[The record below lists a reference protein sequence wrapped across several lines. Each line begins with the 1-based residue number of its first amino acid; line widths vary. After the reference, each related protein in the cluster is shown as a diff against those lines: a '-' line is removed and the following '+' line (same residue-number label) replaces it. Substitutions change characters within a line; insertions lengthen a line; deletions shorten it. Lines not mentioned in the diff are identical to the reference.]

1 MVLLGGRILC
11 RSLVFRL
18 PLDTAVGVH
27 APNDAVGLG
36 EDFAPF
42 FDERLHLSDEL
53 FLVQLLLWRALRP
66 VDLVGDHPEDGLD
79 LVERLLDG
87 GGELAGKLPVLFGL
101 LSLLLV
107 FGRLLWFGRNV
118 LEETDVANGH
128 ALGIDHVPVVVNL
141 LPGANAQVAADQL
154 ANDVA
159 VLVDDVALA
168 VDSAPGKGIL
178 LLLDHGLLPPLRR
191 AQDVAVLVDD
201 IPVLVHGP
209 AVQDLAVAAG
219 SLARSL
225 ALRLGDQFGASY
237 LLARLAHDVAL
248 FVAHA
253 AYESLD
259 VALDDPAKDLT
270 VSVYDV
276 AGFVNSLSSQG
287 RHVNDLGGDFLW
299 LVPGFGLAD
308 DIAATVE
315 NVAVLVDAAALHALG
330 VAFNHFANLPAL
342 GHDTSVAF
350 NDGIWEVLERREFF
364 GCFIAVGVGDGL
376 RLADDL
382 AGLVPDLSL
391 FIGRPAHQLFG
402 VAVNEP
408 SDNVPLVI
416 DQVAGFVDLG
426 AFEYRK
432 VQRFFSC
439 LACFLCAFF
448 DLLSLCSLACGFI
461 LSLTN
466 SKFTQFILAGLNF
479 ILINGSLARLSFAQ
493 CIFAELTLILT
504 GDFIL
509 CLTEG
514 VFTRLSFAQSVFTES
529 TFTPA
534 GNFILPLPEGVLAR
548 HGFTFT
554 PAGDLI
560 LGLTEGVFTRL
571 SFFQLVLAQVVPSKL
586 TLFMLKLSCLVLTK
600 LVIARSTFDFLE
612 RLLSFRSSFN
622 CLLQRLGNI
631 PGVFLRNRSRA
642 LGGQGADL
650 FSGVFSSLTQS
661 RLCSSTLVL
670 GSRCHCLSSLLVWG
684 FQPLRLG
691 AEIPLRV
698 GIWSSPPAGSLAA
711 ETPSPVWPASGLW
724 PWENLL

>member
-1 MVLLGGRILC
+1 MLLGGCVLC

-27 APNDAVGLG
+27 APDDAVGLG

-42 FDERLHLSDEL
+42 FNERLHLSDEL
-53 FLVQLLLWRALRP
+53 LLVQLLLWRALRP

-79 LVERLLDG
+79 LIERLLDG

-107 FGRLLWFGRNV
+107 FSRLLWFGRNV
-118 LEETDVANGH
+118 LEKTDVANGH
-128 ALGIDHVPVVVNL
+128 AFGIDHVPVVVNL
-141 LPGANAQVAADQL
+141 LSEANVQVAADQL

-201 IPVLVHGP
+201 IAVLIHGP
-209 AVQDLAVAAG
+209 AVQDLAVAAGEPAHHVTRRRDHLSVPGDGAACQFCKG

-253 AYESLD
+253 ADESLD
-259 VALDDPAKDLT
+259 VALDDAAKDLT

-276 AGFVNSLSSQG
+276 A
-287 RHVNDLGGDFLW
+287 
-299 LVPGFGLAD
+299 GFGLAD

-315 NVAVLVDAAALHALG
+315 NVAVLVDAAALHAFG

-350 NDGIWEVLERREFF
+350 NDGIWEVLERREFL

-382 AGLVPDLSL
+382 AGLVPDLSF
-391 FIGRPAHQLFG
+391 FIGSPAHQLFG
-402 VAVNEP
+402 VAVHEP
-408 SDNVPLVI
+408 SDNVPIVI
-416 DQVAGFVDLG
+416 DQVASFVDLG
-426 AFEYRK
+426 TFKYRE
-432 VQRFFSC
+432 VQWFFSS
-439 LACFLCAFF
+439 LSGFLCAFF
-448 DLLSLCSLACGFI
+448 DLVRGLILGLVELALFSLACGFI
-461 LSLTN
+461 LGLTN
-466 SKFTQFILAGLNF
+466 NIFTQFILAGLNF
-479 ILINGSLARLSFAQ
+479 ILSNGSFTRLRFAQ
-493 CIFAELTLILT
+493 CIFAELTLILA
-504 GDFIL
+504 GDLIP

-514 VFTRLSFAQSVFTES
+514 VFTRLSFAQCVFTES

-534 GNFILPLPEGVLAR
+534 GNFIICLTEGVLAR
-548 HGFTFT
+548 HSFFYLVFAQCIFAQLTFT

-560 LGLTEGVFTRL
+560 LGLTENVFTRP
-571 SFFQLVLAQVVPSKL
+571 SFFQLVLAQVVPAKL
-586 TLFMLKLSCLVLTK
+586 TLFTLKLSWLVLTK

-612 RLLSFRSSFN
+612 GLLSFRSSFN
-622 CLLQRLGNI
+622 C
-631 PGVFLRNRSRA
+631 FL
-642 LGGQGADL
+642 
-650 FSGVFSSLTQS
+650 
-661 RLCSSTLVL
+661 
-670 GSRCHCLSSLLVWG
+670 
-684 FQPLRLG
+684 
-691 AEIPLRV
+691 
-698 GIWSSPPAGSLAA
+698 
-711 ETPSPVWPASGLW
+711 
-724 PWENLL
+724 